1 MGICERFKLNLTTH
15 TPNLSGF
22 PRQAKT
28 VMEGNENNDLV
39 FKFGHEELTIRQ
51 RYETLSIINDFFIA
65 IWFLAGSVLFLYPAW
80 EQVAV
85 WLFII
90 GSAQFLIR
98 PALRLAHQI
107 HLKRLPASRWDM

>member
-1 MGICERFKLNLTTH
+1 MTESDKKDIT
-15 TPNLSGF
+15 
-22 PRQAKT
+22 
-28 VMEGNENNDLV
+28 
-39 FKFGHEELTIRQ
+39 FKFGHEELIIRR

-65 IWFLAGSVLFLYPAW
+65 IWFLAGSVLFLYPEW
-80 EQVAV
+80 ERAAI

-107 HLKRLPASRWDM
+107 HLKHTPASRWDM